1 MTAWLAS
8 AAQAA
13 GVEGTVVAADSTTA
27 VANATVILSAPG
39 AGGGARTPLD
49 TAQTDAQGKF
59 SFTGLAAGDN
69 FGVAISATGFRPYT
83 NNNLDLAADTSIA
96 TLKAILAVMPP
107 PAAISGTVVGAD
119 TVTPVANASVIL
131 TRAGTG
137 GGGLRTPVDTL
148 QTDTLGKFSFPALAA
163 ADNYG
168 LSVTATGFDPY
179 TNNNIDLAG
188 KDTSLVIRI
197 TPTPPPA
204 AISGTVVGADT
215 VTPVANASVILTR
228 AGTGGGGARTPVD
241 TLQTDTLGKFSF
253 PGLAAANNYGLS
265 VTATGFEPYTN
276 NNIDLVGKDTSL
288 LIRITPPPPPAAISG
303 TVVGADTVTPVA
315 NATVVLSRPGTGG
328 GARTPIDTLQ
338 TDAQGKFS
346 FPGLAAADN
355 YGLSVT
361 ATGFQA
367 YANNNIDLEGRD
379 TSLIVR
385 LTPPPAPGAIR
396 GTVFGADSATA
407 VANAM
412 VILNRPGTG
421 GGGARVAVDTMQ
433 TDAQGKYDFPG
444 VSALQNYGLV
454 VVAAGFQPYTNNNVD
469 INGGDTAT
477 VNVRLLAPGAPGMI
491 AGTVRG
497 PAGANAAP
505 IPNAS
510 VILRS
515 PLLLGGLPLDTAQTD
530 TAGRYSFPSVPSMDN
545 YVVSVSVAGFNA
557 ATNNNVDVDS
567 ADTATVNFTLVSTS
581 LIRLAQGVDMR
592 LTWMNGGLA
601 IRFPALAAPYLLTAY
616 APNGAIR
623 YLTPVPAQG
632 GLVTLPSGVVRQPGT
647 MLVLSGNGKRTHLR
661 IPVR

>member
-39 AGGGARTPLD
+39 AGGGLRTPLD

-119 TVTPVANASVIL
+119 TVTPVANATVIL

-148 QTDTLGKFSFPALAA
+148 QTDA
-163 ADNYG
+163 
-168 LSVTATGFDPY
+168 
-179 TNNNIDLAG
+179 
-188 KDTSLVIRI
+188 
-197 TPTPPPA
+197 
-204 AISGTVVGADT
+204 
-215 VTPVANASVILTR
+215 
-228 AGTGGGGARTPVD
+228 
-241 TLQTDTLGKFSF
+241 QGKFSF

-265 VTATGFEPYTN
+265 VTATGFDPYTN

-303 TVVGADTVTPVA
+303 TVVGADSVTPVA
-315 NATVVLSRPGTGG
+315 NASVILTRAGTGGG
-328 GARTPIDTLQ
+328 GARTPVDTLQ

-367 YANNNIDLEGRD
+367 YTNNNIDLEGRD
-379 TSLIVR
+379 TSLTIR
-385 LTPPPAPGAIR
+385 LIPPPAPGAIR
-396 GTVFGADSATA
+396 GTVYRPDSAT
-407 VANAM
+407 VVVSAM

-421 GGGARVAVDTMQ
+421 GGGARVALDTVQ
-433 TDAQGKYDFPG
+433 TDAQGKFAFLG

-454 VVAAGFQPYTNNNVD
+454 VVEGGFQPYTNNNID

-477 VNVRLLAPGAPGMI
+477 VNVRLQAPGAPGMI

-505 IPNAS
+505 VPNAS

-530 TAGRYSFPSVPSMDN
+530 TAGRYAFPNVPSMDN

-557 ATNNNVDVDS
+557 ATNSNVDVDS

-581 LIRLAQGVDMR
+581 LIRIAQGVDMS

-601 IRFPALAAPYLLTAY
+601 IRFPALSAPYLLTAY
-616 APNGAIR
+616 APNGAMR
-623 YLTPVPAQG
+623 YRTPVPAQG
-632 GLVTLPSGVVRQPGT
+632 GLITLPSGVIRQPGT